1 MIPSLF
7 NVSVRN
13 YEMMVRDELMMRDE
27 MMMRDELMM
36 RDDDWLR

>member
-13 YEMMVRDELMMRDE
+13 HEMMMGDGL
-27 MMMRDELMM
+27 MMRDELMM
-36 RDDDWLR
+36 RDDDGLR